1 MKKVTTIALVVLMVA
16 VSLVGTACAAETQSP
31 QEDVIL
37 KGSVDANNRF
47 IDESGQAYEMAVNDQ
62 AAKIMDQPGQKIEIK
77 GTVMEKEGVKTVVVK
92 EFIAL
97 PE

>member
-16 VSLVGTACAAETQSP
+16 VSLVGTACAAETQSAK
-31 QEDVIL
+31 EDVIL
-37 KGSVDANNRF
+37 KGTVDANNRF
-47 IDESGQAYEMAVNDQ
+47 TDESGQTYEMAVNDQ
-62 AAKIMDQPGQKIEIK
+62 AVKLMDQPGQKIEIK

-97 PE
+97 PQ

>member
-16 VSLVGTACAAETQSP
+16 VSLVGTACAAETQSAK
-31 QEDVIL
+31 EEVIL
-37 KGSVDANNRF
+37 KGTVDANNRF
-47 IDESGQAYEMAVNDQ
+47 TDESGQTYEMAVNDQ
-62 AAKIMDQPGQKIEIK
+62 AVKLMDQPGQKIEIK

-97 PE
+97 PQ

>member
-16 VSLVGTACAAETQSP
+16 VALVGTACAGETQSAK
-31 QEDVIL
+31 EEVIL
-37 KGSVDANNRF
+37 KGTVDANNRF
-47 IDESGQAYEMAVNDQ
+47 IDESGQTYEMAANEQ
-62 AAKIMDQPGQKIEIK
+62 AAKIMEQPGQKVEIK

-97 PE
+97 P

>member
-16 VSLVGTACAAETQSP
+16 VSLVGTACAAETQSSK
-31 QEDVIL
+31 EDVIL
-37 KGSVDANNRF
+37 KGTVDANNRF
-47 IDESGQAYEMAVNDQ
+47 IDESGQTYEMAVNDQ
-62 AAKIMDQPGQKIEIK
+62 AVKIMDQPGQKIEIK

-97 PE
+97 PQ

>member
-16 VSLVGTACAAETQSP
+16 VSLVGTACAAETQSAK
-31 QEDVIL
+31 EDVIL
-37 KGSVDANNRF
+37 KGTVDANNRF
-47 IDESGQAYEMAVNDQ
+47 IDESGQTYEMAVNDQ
-62 AAKIMDQPGQKIEIK
+62 AAKIMDQPGQKVEIK

-97 PE
+97 P

>member
-16 VSLVGTACAAETQSP
+16 LSLVGTACASETQAP
-31 QEDVIL
+31 KQEVVL
-37 KGSVDANNRF
+37 KGTVDANNRF
-47 IDESGQAYEMAVNDQ
+47 IDESGQTYEMAVNDQ
-62 AAKIMDQPGQKIEIK
+62 AAKIMNQPGQKVEIK

-97 PE
+97 P